1 MNRNYFE
8 FLYIIGRGG
17 FGKVWKVRLKNTNE
31 YFALKEMFKVKVI
44 DRRSEFSI
52 MSERNLLSKLKHP
65 FIVNMH
71 FAFQDF
77 SKLYL
82 VMDLL
87 TGGDLR
93 YHIAKVKTFTEAQ
106 TKFFIAN
113 LILSLEYI
121 HSQKIIHRDIK
132 PENLVLDSKGY
143 VRITDFGVAKINEK
157 DNSSETSGTPGY
169 MAPEVILIQNHSY
182 PCDFFA
188 LGVIGYEF
196 MNGYRPYLGR
206 SRKEIKE
213 LISAKQARIKKEDL
227 PKGWSVI
234 AAEFINALLQ
244 RKPSKRLGY
253 KNIEELKAHPW
264 MKDINWEL
272 LAKKELKAPFLPSS
286 DRENF
291 DKGYCEGE
299 EKVGEKTIERYEEY
313 TKSECFEGLFSNY
326 TYLDIDKVSSFQKK
340 YGNNNE
346 ENKNNNNINIYNH
359 TNYNVTRKMMNDEN
373 FKAISLNKDNKTNIS
388 NKSFHD
394 RNHNS
399 PKIANIKI
407 VTNYI
412 SNNKKN
418 KIKIKDL
425 IGKDINKEIIHSNSN
440 SNSNQGI
447 KILSQNNSKKQIA
460 SKETVFDL
468 LKNRQQFKNIILKSI
483 LGNNNKEKKLGK
495 ENTNINISKI
505 QKFLMKNSRKINFNL
520 TKKIF
525 LNKSNSVK
533 IVKPTNPNDL
543 IHYNNYISNK
553 KEERGSNSSLNKNL
567 IDTKNI
573 NKNSD
578 IKNTLMQ
585 QYLKSKNLNSN
596 KLNIV
601 LSNEKINGK
610 HYPLKRK
617 KHRNN
622 SQREGEDFSQKIMS
636 LLNNNKDKIKDKNS
650 RKNELK
656 KSKNLFLNP
665 NTNLYNI
672 MTLNKNKSKNF
683 NKDNKTVKNQ
693 ITKENH
699 NIFSSTNNINVNI
712 KRKNTNENETI
723 INRFYHP
730 KLTINNKLSKKK
742 IFNYLSNLNIHSK
755 NDNPIYKKFPFVY
768 NLNTIS
774 NSPKNM
780 LTINIDDSYSKN
792 NLIKGKV
799 INIHNHN
806 FLTSNNVRSQKNIRN
821 IIVNNISPT
830 VNVLIHSEGK
840 NLFKNKKSKGQKRFN
855 SNNNRSK
862 NNNININEKYN
873 EIENKVKYK
882 KKQFNTS
889 KNQK

>member
-1 MNRNYFE
+1 MNRNFFE

-17 FGKVWKVRLKNTNE
+17 FGKVWKVRLKSTNE

-113 LILSLEYI
+113 LILSLQYI

-213 LISAKQARIKKEDL
+213 LIQTKQAKIKKEDL
-227 PKGWSVI
+227 PKGWSNI
-234 AAEFINALLQ
+234 AADFINALLQ

-253 KNIEELKAHPW
+253 KNIEEIKAHPW

-272 LAKKELKAPFLPSS
+272 LEKKELKAPFLPYTNK
-286 DRENF
+286 ENF
-291 DKGYCEGE
+291 DKEYCEGE

-313 TKSECFEGLFSNY
+313 TKSECFEELFSNY
-326 TYLDIDKVSSFQKK
+326 TYLDIDKVINYQKK

-346 ENKNNNNINIYNH
+346 DNRNNNIIYNH
-359 TNYNVTRKMMNDEN
+359 TNYNVTRKIMNDEN
-373 FKAISLNKDNKTNIS
+373 FKASSLNKDNKTNLS

-394 RNHNS
+394 RNHKS

-412 SNNKKN
+412 SNTKKN
-418 KIKIKDL
+418 KIRIKDL
-425 IGKDINKEIIHSNSN
+425 IGKDNNKEIIHSNSN
-440 SNSNQGI
+440 KNQGI
-447 KILSQNNSKKQIA
+447 KLLSQNNSKKQIS

-468 LKNRQQFKNIILKSI
+468 LKNKQQFKNIILKS
-483 LGNNNKEKKLGK
+483 LLSNNNKNKKLGK
-495 ENTNINISKI
+495 ENTNVNLSKL
-505 QKFLMKNSRKINFNL
+505 QKFLIKNGRKINFNQ
-520 TKKIF
+520 TKNIY

-533 IVKPTNPNDL
+533 LVKPMNPNDL
-543 IHYNNYISNK
+543 IKYNNYISNK
-553 KEERGSNSSLNKNL
+553 KEQRGSNSSLNKNL
-567 IDTKNI
+567 LDVNNI
-573 NKNSD
+573 NKNKD
-578 IKNTLMQ
+578 IRTTLMQ
-585 QYLKSKNLNSN
+585 QYLKSKNINT
-596 KLNIV
+596 NIINIG
-601 LSNEKINGK
+601 LSNEKMNAK
-610 HYPLKRK
+610 HHPLRRK

-622 SQREGEDFSQKIMS
+622 SQREEEGFSQKIMS
-636 LLNNNKDKIKDKNS
+636 LLNNKDKTKDKNS

-656 KSKNLFLNP
+656 KTKNLFLNP
-665 NTNLYNI
+665 NINLNNI
-672 MTLNKNKSKNF
+672 ITLNKNKRKNF
-683 NKDNKTVKNQ
+683 NKDIQNVIKNSIAKEDNKY
-693 ITKENH
+693 
-699 NIFSSTNNINVNI
+699 FSSTNHINFNI
-712 KRKNTNENETI
+712 KRKNKKEDETI
-723 INRFYHP
+723 INHFYQP

-755 NDNPIYKKFPFVY
+755 NNNQIYKKFPFVY

-792 NLIKGKV
+792 LNKDRV
-799 INIHNHN
+799 INIHHHN

-830 VNVLIHSEGK
+830 VNVLINSEGK
-840 NLFKNKKSKGQKRFN
+840 NLFKNKKSKGHKRVN

-862 NNNININEKYN
+862 NNNINFNEKYY
-873 EIENKVKYK
+873 ETENRVKYK
-882 KKQFNTS
+882 RKQFNDS
-889 KNQK
+889 KKKYK